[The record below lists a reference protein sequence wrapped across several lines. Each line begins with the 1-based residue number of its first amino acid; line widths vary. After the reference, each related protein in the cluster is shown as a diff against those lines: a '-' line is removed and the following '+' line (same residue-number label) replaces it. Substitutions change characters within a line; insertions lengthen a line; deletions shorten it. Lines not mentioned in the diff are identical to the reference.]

1 MAPGEAHRVLKP
13 QIQEDTQPSAQP
25 LVLYNV
31 VHSGDLAIV
40 GKWSTGRVFRSECVD
55 VTRGKQL
62 HYPVDIL
69 TWFGWLLL
77 SPHYVSLVFNIALV
91 RS

>member
-1 MAPGEAHRVLKP
+1 MKP
-13 QIQEDTQPSAQP
+13 QTQEYTQPSAPTTCMMYLWYIAVTWP
-25 LVLYNV
+25 LF
-31 VHSGDLAIV
+31 HA
-40 GKWSTGRVFRSECVD
+40 RAFRSECVE

-69 TWFGWLLL
+69 TWFGWPLL
-77 SPHYVSLVFNIALV
+77 SPHYVSLVFNIALI